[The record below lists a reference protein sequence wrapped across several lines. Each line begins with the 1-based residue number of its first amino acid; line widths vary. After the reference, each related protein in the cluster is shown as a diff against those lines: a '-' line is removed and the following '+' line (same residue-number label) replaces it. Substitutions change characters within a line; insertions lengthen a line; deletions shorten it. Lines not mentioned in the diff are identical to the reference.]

1 MEPGPAS
8 RLTARK
14 RRAVA
19 LIAISVLALAVAGL
33 TWIVPG
39 LHLGGTANSKTTAS
53 NPVSTTSPPPPFYR
67 TLYDFATPTVGWA
80 LVSRPMDTAVF
91 KTVDGGK
98 HWRLSSRLEGNVG
111 ATIQFLD
118 TTHGFVVTGA
128 PNRLYRTT
136 DGGAH
141 WAVLMMPEDRAYGI
155 RFSDRRRGSSLV
167 PPTALHPATALYTT
181 DDGGETWRMLPAL
194 PQDAYGPVFRNAEAW
209 LSVSAPPSD
218 SLHVYRS
225 FDGGLAWSSVE
236 VPRPPASNR
245 LPDGPTF
252 ANAEVK
258 LLPGAGVAVLASV
271 GPSCGKP
278 VPCATPDQGKFV
290 SFDHGGT
297 WTAVP
302 NPPPAFNYRDI
313 AYQDSVHWWALGSGS
328 LFKSSDGGY
337 TWQFISSVP
346 EPPQGRPELHVF
358 DALHAWAQSSIFITT
373 AGGAFQVF
381 AVVATSDG
389 GLSWTRVPPP
399 QIS

>member
-1 MEPGPAS
+1 ME
-8 RLTARK
+8 ARK
-14 RRAVA
+14 RRAVG
-19 LIAISVLALAVAGL
+19 LIAVSLLALAAASL
-33 TWIVPG
+33 TWIVPDM
-39 LHLGGTANSKTTAS
+39 HLGGAAKSKTTGAD
-53 NPVSTTSPPPPFYR
+53 PVSTTSAPPPFYR
-67 TLYDFATPTVGWA
+67 TLYDFATPSVGWA
-80 LVSRPMDTAVF
+80 LVSKPHNAEVF

-98 HWRLSSRLEGNVG
+98 HWRLASRLEGNVG
-111 ATIQFLD
+111 ATIQFLA
-118 TTHGFVVTGA
+118 TTHA
-128 PNRLYRTT
+128 
-136 DGGAH
+136 GAH
-141 WAVLMMPEDRAYGI
+141 WAVLMMPEDRTFGI

-181 DDGGETWRMLPAL
+181 DAGGESWRMLPAL

-209 LSVSAPPSD
+209 LSVSAPASG

-245 LPDGPTF
+245 LPDGPVF
-252 ANAEVK
+252 ANAEVR
-258 LLPGAGVAVLASV
+258 LLPAAGVAVLASV

-278 VPCATPDQGKFV
+278 VPCATPDQRKFV
-290 SFDHGGT
+290 SFDRGGT

-302 NPPPAFNYRDI
+302 PPPPDFNYSDI
-313 AYQDSVHWWALGSGS
+313 AYLDSAHWWALGSGS

-358 DALHAWAQSSIFITT
+358 DALHAWAQSSIFITI
-373 AGGAFQVF
+373 AGGSFQVF
-381 AVVATSDG
+381 AVVATTDG

-399 QIS
+399 NL

>member
-1 MEPGPAS
+1 ME
-8 RLTARK
+8 ARK
-14 RRAVA
+14 RRAVG
-19 LIAISVLALAVAGL
+19 LIAVSLLALAAASL
-33 TWIVPG
+33 TWIVPDM
-39 LHLGGTANSKTTAS
+39 HLCGPAKSKPTGAD
-53 NPVSTTSPPPPFYR
+53 PVSTTSAPPPFYR
-67 TLYDFATPTVGWA
+67 TLYDFATPSVGWA
-80 LVSRPMDTAVF
+80 LVSKPHNAEAF

-98 HWRLSSRLEGNVG
+98 HWRRASRLEGNVG

-141 WAVLMMPEDRAYGI
+141 WAVLMMPGDRAYGI
-155 RFSDRRRGSSLV
+155 RCSDRRRGSSLV

-245 LPDGPTF
+245 LPDGPVF
-252 ANAEVK
+252 ANAEVR
-258 LLPGAGVAVLASV
+258 LLPAAGVAVLVSV
-271 GPSCGKP
+271 GLHCGNP
-278 VPCATPDQGKFV
+278 VPCATPDQRKFV
-290 SFDHGGT
+290 SFDRGGT

-302 NPPPAFNYRDI
+302 PPPPDFNYSDI
-313 AYQDSVHWWALGSGS
+313 AYLDSAHWWALGSGS

-358 DALHAWAQSSIFITT
+358 DALHAWAQSSIFITI
-373 AGGAFQVF
+373 AGGSFQVF
-381 AVVATSDG
+381 AVVATTDV

-399 QIS
+399 QIA

>member
-1 MEPGPAS
+1 MEP
-8 RLTARK
+8 RK
-14 RRAVA
+14 RRAVG
-19 LIAISVLALAVAGL
+19 LIAVSLLALAAASL
-33 TWIVPG
+33 TWIVPDM
-39 LHLGGTANSKTTAS
+39 HLAAATRSKTTVAD
-53 NPVSTTSPPPPFYR
+53 PVSTTSAPPPFYR
-67 TLYDFATPTVGWA
+67 TLYDFATPSVGWA
-80 LVSRPMDTAVF
+80 LVSKPHNAEGF

-98 HWRLSSRLEGNVG
+98 HWRLASRLEGHVG
-111 ATIQFLD
+111 ATIQPLD
-118 TTHGFVVTGA
+118 TTHGCVAPGA

-141 WAVLMMPEDRAYGI
+141 WAVLMMPEDRTFGI

-209 LSVSAPPSD
+209 LSVSAPASG

-225 FDGGLAWSSVE
+225 FDGGLAWSSVGGA
-236 VPRPPASNR
+236 PPPARNAPPHR
-245 LPDGPTF
+245 PGLGT
-252 ANAEVK
+252 AEVR
-258 LLPGAGVAVLASV
+258 LLPAAGVSVLASV

-278 VPCATPDQGKFV
+278 VPCATPDQRKFV
-290 SFDHGGT
+290 SFDRGGT

-302 NPPPAFNYRDI
+302 PPPPDFNYSDI
-313 AYQDSVHWWALGSGS
+313 AYLDSAHWWALGSGS

-399 QIS
+399 QIA